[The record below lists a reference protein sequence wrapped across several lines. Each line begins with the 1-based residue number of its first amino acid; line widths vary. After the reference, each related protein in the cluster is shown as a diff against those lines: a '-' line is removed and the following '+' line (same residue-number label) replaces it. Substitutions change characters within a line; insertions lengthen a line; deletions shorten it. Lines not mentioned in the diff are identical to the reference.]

1 MVEAFL
7 NAGARSVVASLW
19 PAEDTYTKGLME
31 AFYRH
36 LALGETKGEA
46 LRKAKVDMLRKF
58 GNAAPPMYWAGF
70 VLIGDGSGKL
80 AFEGAR

>member
-36 LALGETKGEA
+36 LALGEGKARA
-46 LRKAKVDMLRKF
+46 LGLAKVDMLGRF
-58 GNAAPPMYWAGF
+58 GDAVPPMYWAGF
-70 VLIGDGSGKL
+70 VLVGDGSGKV
-80 AFEGAR
+80 AFGGTP